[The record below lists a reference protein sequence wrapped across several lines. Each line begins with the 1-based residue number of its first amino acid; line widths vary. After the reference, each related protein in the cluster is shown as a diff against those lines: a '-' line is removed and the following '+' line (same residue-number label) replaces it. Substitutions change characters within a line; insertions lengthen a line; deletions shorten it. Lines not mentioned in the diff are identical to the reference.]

1 MLLRPLGY
9 AQCECLWEVS
19 FSDVQADTDLVV
31 SGTVAAAKGNSID
44 LKVNRCLC
52 GEEAPE
58 GIQILLKSDDYC
70 RPEVGLLPI
79 GTQWVMAVNEITE
92 VTPAGFNP
100 STPNISYGHIG
111 DYSETSCRGYWLRQT
126 NNLDN
131 R

>member
-31 SGTVAAAKGNSID
+31 SGAVAAAKGNSID

-58 GIQILLKSDDYC
+58 GIRI
-70 RPEVGLLPI
+70 
-79 GTQWVMAVNEITE
+79 
-92 VTPAGFNP
+92 
-100 STPNISYGHIG
+100 
-111 DYSETSCRGYWLRQT
+111 
-126 NNLDN
+126 
-131 R
+131 